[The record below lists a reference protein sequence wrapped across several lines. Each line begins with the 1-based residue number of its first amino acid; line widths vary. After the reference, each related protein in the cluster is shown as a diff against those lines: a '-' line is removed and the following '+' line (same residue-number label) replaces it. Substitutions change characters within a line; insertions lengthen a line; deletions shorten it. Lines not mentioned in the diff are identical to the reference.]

1 MRKVLLIIT
10 IFISLLFGL
19 TANAATPNYATDIT
33 ETSSIAEDFK
43 SMGIDLNSYSAK
55 LPDKYLDY
63 FEDGNCFELVD
74 FQVAKLNEEEAIIYL
89 YVYDPMQYDKEAGN
103 YIETFWTSF
112 DIEDYDFE
120 NEYCKNNNWTK
131 QLEYDAIHGIWKL
144 KGYKFKYSDFNRI
157 TITSILGA
165 MAIVEHRIQTFP
177 NMTKEIVFKES
188 LLPIPTPKP
197 AEEITSKSSIKDDF
211 ALMGMDIDDYYI
223 SKNFDYS
230 KWYVVAVSFE
240 VLEEGK
246 AQSYF
251 YFYNPKKTSASA
263 FEIRYKLNSN
273 ADTDYFWQVKMDTE
287 HSLYKI
293 KGVMFNYSPGMTYKL
308 CIQNIM
314 AGDVYSESEFEI
326 TAIFSSSAEM
336 EVSVQTNFD
345 STIIIDEYDVVEIE
359 VHQDD
364 NFINGWNSFWS
375 GKDPSVL
382 VYFYNFNFPKHIKYD
397 DVVYAKFQYD
407 YLTIYEKIWTHQENF
422 AGPWVPDDRY
432 TQYNIRNIN
441 DSEKVISEYNS
452 ESRTIR
458 VNNNSQELTFP
469 TFYLGDR
476 IKDKQ
481 FGTLKVTGEAA
492 AQFNY
497 DCSVLLDSTYK
508 TRRDWYGD
516 GPSGKLNQH
525 YMELNYT
532 TLDKVEMI
540 ELHYKNEGIVYKCQ
554 VINQPVD
561 NEDFVKGEA
570 TSSKPWYK
578 DVWEFFILLGNFVL
592 KIFGLGFLPNV
603 AKGIVGILSCI
614 LFIWIVFKGIK
625 LIKKVLKKLFR

>member
-1 MRKVLLIIT
+1 MKKVLLIIT
-10 IFISLLFGL
+10 IFFSLLLGL
-19 TANAATPNYATDIT
+19 TANATTPNYATDIT
-33 ETSSIAEDFK
+33 ESSSIAEDFK
-43 SMGIDLNSYSAK
+43 SMGKDLNSYSAN
-55 LPDKYLDY
+55 LPDNYLDY
-63 FEDGNCFELVD
+63 FGDGNCFELVD
-74 FQVAKLNEEEAIIYL
+74 FQVAKVSEEEAVIYL
-89 YVYDPMQYDKEAGN
+89 YVYDPMRYDKEAGD

-120 NEYCKNNNWTK
+120 NDYDKNNNWTK

-144 KGYKFKYSDFNRI
+144 KGYKFKYSNFNRI

-177 NMTKEIVFKES
+177 NVTKEIIFKET
-188 LLPIPTPKP
+188 LLPIPTPEP

-211 ALMGMDIDDYYI
+211 VLMGMDVEDYYI
-223 SKNFDYS
+223 SSKFDFS
-230 KWYVVAVSFE
+230 KWYVVAMSFE

-246 AQSYF
+246 VQSYF
-251 YFYNPKKTSASA
+251 YLYNPKRISASA
-263 FEIRYKLNSN
+263 FEISYKLNASSN
-273 ADTDYFWQVKMDTE
+273 TDFFWQVKMDPE
-287 HSLYKI
+287 RSLYKL
-293 KGVMFNYSPGMTYKL
+293 KGVVFDYAPGLTYKL
-308 CIQNIM
+308 SIKNIT
-314 AGDVYSESEFEI
+314 GGEVYSESNFEV
-326 TAIFSSSAEM
+326 TAVFSSSAE
-336 EVSVQTNFD
+336 EVSVQSNFD

-364 NFINGWNSFWS
+364 NFINGWNSFCS

-382 VYFYNFNFPKHIKYD
+382 VYFYNFNFPKHIQYD
-397 DVVYAKFQYD
+397 EVIFAKFQYD
-407 YLTIYEKIWTHQENF
+407 YLTVYEKIWTHQENF

-432 TQYNIRNIN
+432 SEHNVKDIK
-441 DSEKVISEYNS
+441 DSEKVISEYNN

-458 VNNNSQELTFP
+458 VNKNSQELTFP

-492 AQFNY
+492 TRFNY
-497 DCSVLLDSTYK
+497 DCSVLLESTYK
-508 TRRDWYGD
+508 TRSDWYGN

-532 TLDKVEMI
+532 TLDEIELI
-540 ELHYKNEGIVYKCQ
+540 ELHYKNDGVVYKCQ
-554 VINQPVD
+554 VITQSVD

-578 DVWEFFILLGNFVL
+578 DIWEFFILLGNFVL

-603 AKGIVGILSCI
+603 AKGIVGIISCI
-614 LFIWIVFKGIK
+614 AFIWAVFKLLK
-625 LIKKVLKKLFR
+625 LLKRLLKKLFS